1 MKILGLS
8 CSPNKNGNTIALI
21 NQVFKGAK
29 EEGADTELFSV
40 SGKNI
45 QPCQGCGA
53 CHETAKCKIDDD
65 MQPLYGKLLE
75 ADGIIFG
82 TPVYFYNMTSS
93 AKAIIERT
101 FCLNKPER
109 SLANKVG
116 SVVTV
121 AGSFGMACTVKDLY
135 FYMVTR
141 QIIPANYVAAYAGTP
156 GSLQQM
162 KNCMQ
167 AAEILGRQMVRIIA
181 QRFKYPADIPRSFSA
196 FGTHT
201 Q

>member
-8 CSPNKNGNTIALI
+8 CSPNKNGNTIALL
-21 NQVFKGAK
+21 NQVLKGAK
-29 EEGADTELFSV
+29 KEGADTELFSV

-53 CHETAKCKIDDD
+53 CRETAKCKVDDD
-65 MQPLYGKLLE
+65 MQALYDKLLE
-75 ADGIIFG
+75 ADGIVFG
-82 TPVYFYNMTSS
+82 TPVYFYNMTAS

-101 FCLNKPER
+101 FCFNKPER

-116 SVVTV
+116 GVVTV
-121 AGSFGMACTVKDLY
+121 AGSFGMVSAVKDLY

-141 QIIPANYVAAYAGTP
+141 QIIPANYVAAYAGPP
-156 GSLQQM
+156 GSLEQLD
-162 KNCMQ
+162 KCME
-167 AAEILGRQMVRIIA
+167 AARLLGRQIVQIA
-181 QRFKYPADIPRSFSA
+181 AQGFKYPSDIPRSFSA

-201 Q
+201 K